1 MKRTEAATLHR
12 NLALAGLYLLL
23 SLIVNLVFCFHAS
36 PLWHGYM
43 GDQAMFSIIG
53 DNWAHGLL
61 PYVDTWD
68 SKGPI
73 IFFVNMLGH
82 LLAPGE
88 YGIFILQV
96 LNLAGAL
103 LISHAYMRRWCSLR
117 LELLVQMLFVMSYV
131 VVSSGGNQVGDS
143 TQLLGIWAVM
153 AGYDWTRKMEHG
165 SLAHPWGSAT
175 VYGMFTAA
183 CLLSRLTDC
192 LAVLSF
198 AGIVALTLVYH
209 KMWRNLW
216 ANILGFAMGFA
227 MVFVPFAAYF
237 AWHGAFG
244 EMWYATFTYNM
255 EYTVQSSA
263 EPQPSM
269 MQTLHSASYFVCLLL
284 PLVVGFLA
292 MIDGQR
298 RRTALAWALA
308 VVPALLWIAN
318 SYTYANYAISF
329 LPVLIVATLELAEH
343 ARQHQAAKWTLGL
356 TAGFITVCSIYQT
369 CILRKLSIVDKA
381 ALQGLALTR
390 DIPTTETLAAYNVD
404 ATYYLYSHRRPCY
417 RFFTVQ
423 DWAILNGS
431 SLRPKVRE
439 CFKSGKAKWVLVREY
454 ENSEIKGLLDKDY
467 TAYRQSPET
476 SLTLFKRK

>member
-1 MKRTEAATLHR
+1 MKKTEAATPHR
-12 NLALAGLYLLL
+12 NVALAGLYLII

-117 LELLVQMLFVMSYV
+117 LELLGQMLFVLGYV

-165 SLAHPWGSAT
+165 SFAHPWGSAM

-192 LAVLSF
+192 LVVLSF
-198 AGIVALTLVYH
+198 AGIVALTLIH
-209 KMWRNLW
+209 HRMWRNLW
-216 ANILGFAMGFA
+216 DNILGFAMGFA

-237 AWHGAFG
+237 EWHGAFG
-244 EMWYATFTYNM
+244 EMWYAMFTYN
-255 EYTVQSSA
+255 
-263 EPQPSM
+263 
-269 MQTLHSASYFVCLLL
+269 L
-284 PLVVGFLA
+284 
-292 MIDGQR
+292 
-298 RRTALAWALA
+298 
-308 VVPALLWIAN
+308 
-318 SYTYANYAISF
+318 
-329 LPVLIVATLELAEH
+329 
-343 ARQHQAAKWTLGL
+343 
-356 TAGFITVCSIYQT
+356 
-369 CILRKLSIVDKA
+369 
-381 ALQGLALTR
+381 
-390 DIPTTETLAAYNVD
+390 
-404 ATYYLYSHRRPCY
+404 
-417 RFFTVQ
+417 
-423 DWAILNGS
+423 
-431 SLRPKVRE
+431 
-439 CFKSGKAKWVLVREY
+439 
-454 ENSEIKGLLDKDY
+454 
-467 TAYRQSPET
+467 
-476 SLTLFKRK
+476 